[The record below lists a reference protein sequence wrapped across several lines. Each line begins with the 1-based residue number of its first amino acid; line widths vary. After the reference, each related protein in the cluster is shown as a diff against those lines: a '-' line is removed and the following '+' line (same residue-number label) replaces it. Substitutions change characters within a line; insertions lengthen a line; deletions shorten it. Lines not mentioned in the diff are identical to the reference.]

1 MRHAAKD
8 HLGLICKVVLR
19 EPLGVSQPALRWLP
33 WEPEPKKCVRGLL
46 SVTSVAFCNR
56 RWLVDFRYAQLATEE
71 RPYGASESS
80 KILASLKSGVSKPS
94 VNQP

>member
-1 MRHAAKD
+1 MPPKITSASYARSS
-8 HLGLICKVVLR
+8 C
-19 EPLGVSQPALRWLP
+19 ESPLACRSRPSDGSRGNLS
-33 WEPEPKKCVRGLL
+33 PKKCVRGLL